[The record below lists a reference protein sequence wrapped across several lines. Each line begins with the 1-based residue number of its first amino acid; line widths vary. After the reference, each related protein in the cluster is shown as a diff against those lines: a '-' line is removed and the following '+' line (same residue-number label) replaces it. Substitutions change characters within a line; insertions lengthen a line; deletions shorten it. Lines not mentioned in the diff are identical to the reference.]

1 MDFGRLPNIEEAD
14 FIFPNEHQ
22 GNINILPGFP
32 SEESAVY
39 SGCPVWAEK
48 GWVGKVYPKG
58 TKEKDY
64 LKFYGKK
71 FSSVELNATHYSV
84 PDEATVLR
92 WKDAVPEHFKFC
104 PKIPQTISHS
114 KDIVKTTE
122 SMLHFISIVKL
133 MGNKLGPCFLQL
145 PPYFKPD
152 KIKSLIYFLNA
163 IPEDFQLAIE
173 FRHEDWFKDKLKFDK
188 IFNYLEDRRLCAVI
202 SDVAGRRDVLH
213 QRLSNRTAFIRFA
226 ANNLHP
232 TDFTRIQEWTVLLK
246 KWLAE
251 GLKEVYFFVH
261 TADHSLCPE
270 LVDYFSEKM
279 KIKISTL
286 LPPPG
291 NQFRQGNLFE

>member
-1 MDFGRLPNIEEAD
+1 MDFGRLPHIEGID
-14 FIFPNEHQ
+14 FTFPNEHQ

-39 SGCPVWAEK
+39 IGCPIWSEK

-64 LKFYGKK
+64 LKYYGEK
-71 FSSVELNATHYSV
+71 FSSIELNATHYNI
-84 PDEATVLR
+84 PDETTVAR
-92 WKDAVPEHFKFC
+92 WRDAVPEQFKFC
-104 PKIPQTISHS
+104 PKIPQIISHS
-114 KDIVKTTE
+114 KDILKTTE
-122 SMLHFISIVKL
+122 SMLHFISVVRVL
-133 MGNKLGPCFLQL
+133 GNKLGPSFLQL

-163 IPEDFQLAIE
+163 LPEDFQLAIE

-188 IFNYLEDRRLCAVI
+188 IFNYLEDRRISTVI

-226 ANNLHP
+226 ANNLDP
-232 TDFTRIQEWTVLLK
+232 TDFTRIQDWSVLLK

-261 TADHSLCPE
+261 TPDSSLCPE
-270 LVDYFSEKM
+270 LADYFSEKM
-279 KIKISTL
+279 KLKLPS
-286 LPPPG
+286 LPPTDE
-291 NQFRQGNLFE
+291 FKQGSLFD